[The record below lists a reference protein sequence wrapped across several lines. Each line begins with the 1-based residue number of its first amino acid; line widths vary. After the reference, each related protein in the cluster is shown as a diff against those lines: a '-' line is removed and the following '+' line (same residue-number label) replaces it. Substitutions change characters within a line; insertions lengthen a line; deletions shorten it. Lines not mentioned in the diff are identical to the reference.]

1 MHGQKK
7 QTVPAA
13 GTCWARLR
21 YCPCCRHM
29 HPCQA
34 AHCCTALP
42 ITARLPRASTRL
54 VGHQDAFRVGAATG
68 RLGIIS
74 HQSGDV
80 ARPCRCID
88 GLRACVYSGM
98 KQRGGGQAASNS
110 AGRRKGN
117 HNSGGT
123 RCSWRRSGGGPRRGP
138 RCSRELPSLTGPGWA
153 LPGPVMRL
161 GIPGDSPKA
170 GEWRAAALLRSAPRC
185 PAPVSHLRPE
195 TAAGQQQQGCRP
207 PARHSARA

>member
-98 KQRGGGQAASNS
+98 KQRGGAGGIEQRREAEGQSQQRRDTLQLAAV
-110 AGRRKGN
+110 RRRPA
-117 HNSGGT
+117 T
-123 RCSWRRSGGGPRRGP
+123 
-138 RCSRELPSLTGPGWA
+138 WA
-153 LPGPVMRL
+153 
-161 GIPGDSPKA
+161 
-170 GEWRAAALLRSAPRC
+170 
-185 PAPVSHLRPE
+185 
-195 TAAGQQQQGCRP
+195 T
-207 PARHSARA
+207 